1 MANDDKTQAAQPETV
16 AEQAEAAPQEASAEA
31 QPEAQ
36 AEAAP
41 QGDESGV
48 DQLQAELE
56 KAQAALQ
63 EAEEQVLRARADVQ
77 NIRRRAEQDV
87 EKARKF
93 ALEKFASELLPV
105 VDNLERG
112 LESAAQENAAVDAI
126 REGVEMTLNMFQGAL
141 GKFNVEVVDP
151 AGAPFDPNHHQAM
164 SMVENGEVEPN
175 TVLHVMQKGYLLNG
189 RLLRPAMVVVAKAP
203 AAQNVSIDEKA

>member
-1 MANDDKTQAAQPETV
+1 MANEDKTQAAQPETG
-16 AEQAEAAPQEASAEA
+16 AEPLQPEAPATDAKAEAAAEDNAS
-31 QPEAQ
+31 QV
-36 AEAAP
+36 
-41 QGDESGV
+41 V

-56 KAQAALQ
+56 RAQAALR

-87 EKARKF
+87 EKAHKF
-93 ALEKFASELLPV
+93 ALEKFTNELLPV

-112 LESAAQENAAVDAI
+112 LESAGQENVAIEAI
-126 REGVEMTLNMFQGAL
+126 REGVEMTLGMFKSAL
-141 GKFNVEVVDP
+141 NKFRVEAVEP
-151 AGAPFDPNHHQAM
+151 HGAPFDPQHHQAM
-164 SMVENGEVEPN
+164 SMVESHDAEPN

-203 AAQNVSIDEKA
+203 AGQTTTIDEKA